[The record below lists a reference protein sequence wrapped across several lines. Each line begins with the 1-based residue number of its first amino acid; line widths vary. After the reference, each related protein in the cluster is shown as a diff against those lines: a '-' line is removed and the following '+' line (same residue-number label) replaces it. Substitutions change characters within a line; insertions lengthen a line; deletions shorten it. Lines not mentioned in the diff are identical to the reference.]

1 MGIVARVF
9 KEGEEDQTT
18 DYRLHLELMN
28 SGRRRGSDLRLQT
41 TDIRLHLEL
50 MNSGRKRGFTTDP
63 GKSR

>member
-41 TDIRLHLEL
+41 TDYRHQTSSGTHELRKEEGLHH
-50 MNSGRKRGFTTDP
+50 
-63 GKSR
+63 